1 MLWRSPCY
9 SARELFTLTPKLLGL
24 KADLYHAT
32 HYVLPYLL
40 PCRAV
45 VTIHDI
51 IHLLYPEFL
60 PNRVA
65 FLYAER
71 MIRRALEHGDRI
83 LTVSRNTKA
92 DLERYFD
99 IAGDKIETIY
109 NGIDE
114 SFRQPI
120 AAGALPERLRGLGI
134 APGYVL
140 FVGNPK
146 PHKNLDNVLKAYA
159 QAVHQA
165 DLPQPLVCVGDRESL
180 DGRLRLRAEQL
191 GIADRLILLGHVDQ
205 EVLPAIYQG
214 AALFLY
220 PTLYEG
226 FGLPVAEAMASGSR
240 GDHLQ
245 HLGAQGDRRRLR
257 PPGQPARRRR
267 HGRRHRRM
275 PEQRRPPRRPPAARP
290 AARRRFQLE
299 KHRRA
304 DPGGLRAGAG
314 RQAPRRP
321 GRVSTALTGS
331 AGVPPARLPRWER
344 GRPARSGPA
353 PSIWEPWRQRF
364 SGLKVALVHDW
375 LNGMR
380 GGEKVLETIGR
391 LFPGG
396 ADLHPAGGA
405 RGALARR
412 CAAIR
417 STPASSRTTPSS
429 AATTAI
435 SCRFSRP
442 PSKIS
447 TSAATTS

>member
-1 MLWRSPCY
+1 MGSALTALGAAGRLAGARGCRIRRNRSRRAPHPQPPACRDAGEESSEVVLSQPAPASATIAIDARKVRDFGIGTYIRNLVFELARLETRHRYVLLVGPVGWDAFADLPPSFERVLWRSPCY

-114 SFRQPI
+114 NFRQEI
-120 AAGALPERLRGLGI
+120 AAGDLPERLRGLGI

-165 DLPQPLVCVGDRESL
+165 DLPQPLVCVGDRDGL

-226 FGLPVAEAMASGSR
+226 FGLPVAEAMASGVAVITSNTSALKEIAE
-240 GDHLQ
+240 GYAHLVNPLDVTGMAGAIVEC
-245 HLGAQGDRRRLR
+245 LGNDGHRAELQRLGRRR
-257 PPGQPARRRR
+257 AKDFSWKKTA
-267 HGRRHRRM
+267 
-275 PEQRRPPRRPPAARP
+275 EQTLEVYEQVLAGKAARGT
-290 AARRRFQLE
+290 
-299 KHRRA
+299 K
-304 DPGGLRAGAG
+304 
-314 RQAPRRP
+314 
-321 GRVSTALTGS
+321 TA
-331 AGVPPARLPRWER
+331 
-344 GRPARSGPA
+344 
-353 PSIWEPWRQRF
+353 
-364 SGLKVALVHDW
+364 
-375 LNGMR
+375 
-380 GGEKVLETIGR
+380 
-391 LFPGG
+391 
-396 ADLHPAGGA
+396 
-405 RGALARR
+405 
-412 CAAIR
+412 
-417 STPASSRTTPSS
+417 
-429 AATTAI
+429 
-435 SCRFSRP
+435 
-442 PSKIS
+442 
-447 TSAATTS
+447 

>member
-1 MLWRSPCY
+1 MPLQPAPAPSTIAIDARKVRDFGIGTYIRNLVLELARLETRHHFKLLVGPVGWDAFAGLPPSFERVLWRSPCY

-99 IAGDKIETIY
+99 VAGDKIECIY

-114 SFRQPI
+114 SFRQEI
-120 AAGALPERLRGLGI
+120 APEALPERLRGLDLR
-134 APGYVL
+134 PGYVL

-159 QAVHQA
+159 RAVA
-165 DLPQPLVCVGDRESL
+165 EANLEQPLVIVGDREGL
-180 DGRLRLRAEQL
+180 DARLRLRGEQL
-191 GIADRLILLGHVDQ
+191 GISSRLILVGHVDQ
-205 EVLPAIYQG
+205 ELLPAIYQG

-226 FGLPVAEAMASGSR
+226 FGLPVAEAMASGVAVITSNTSALKEIAE
-240 GDHLQ
+240 GHAHLVNPLDVEGMARAIVECLRSES
-245 HLGAQGDRRRLR
+245 HREELRRL
-257 PPGQPARRRR
+257 
-267 HGRRHRRM
+267 
-275 PEQRRPPRRPPAARP
+275 
-290 AARRRFQLE
+290 
-299 KHRRA
+299 
-304 DPGGLRAGAG
+304 G
-314 RQAPRRP
+314 RQRARDFSWRK
-321 GRVSTALTGS
+321 TAEQT
-331 AGVPPARLPRWER
+331 
-344 GRPARSGPA
+344 
-353 PSIWEPWRQRF
+353 
-364 SGLKVALVHDW
+364 LKVY
-375 LNGMR
+375 
-380 GGEKVLETIGR
+380 EEVLAAKGR
-391 LFPGG
+391 
-396 ADLHPAGGA
+396 GGA
-405 RGALARR
+405 R
-412 CAAIR
+412 
-417 STPASSRTTPSS
+417 P
-429 AATTAI
+429 
-435 SCRFSRP
+435 
-442 PSKIS
+442 
-447 TSAATTS
+447 